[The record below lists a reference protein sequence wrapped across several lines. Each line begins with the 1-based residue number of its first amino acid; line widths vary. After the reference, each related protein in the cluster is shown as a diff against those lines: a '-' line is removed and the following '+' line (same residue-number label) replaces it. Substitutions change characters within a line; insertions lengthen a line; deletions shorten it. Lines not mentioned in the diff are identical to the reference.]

1 MRIEE
6 MLLKQSFFQRDL
18 KYGNAIIALL
28 ILNKLCLLRFMIK
41 DNLFMCKTWK
51 YFDYDQEE
59 MCHLI
64 KSQVARVCTQI
75 CISVK

>member
-6 MLLKQSFFQRDL
+6 MLLEQSFFQRDL

-41 DNLFMCKTWK
+41 DNLLMCK
-51 YFDYDQEE
+51 YVEIF
-59 MCHLI
+59 
-64 KSQVARVCTQI
+64 
-75 CISVK
+75 